1 MKSGQ
6 LRPIATA
13 SRSRI
18 PDLPDTRTV
27 AEDGFKDFDFDIW
40 FGIVVPAGTPQ
51 GTTAQLSAWFKAALA
66 DPDIEAK
73 LKAQGLFAVGQCAAE
88 YAAFTR
94 DQFEAYGHAIRDA
107 GIKVQ

>member
-40 FGIVVPAGTPQ
+40 FGIVVPAGTPR
-51 GTTAQLSAWFKAALA
+51 GTTAQLSDWFKAALA

-73 LKAQGLFAVGQCAAE
+73 LKAQGLFAVGQRAAE